1 MITLKFERKSA
12 DSILIG
18 SVLIRQWPEIPDSA
32 LPARTLAI
40 LVQQPLPSQYSVRR
54 SVRLGK
60 SRGGYMAV
68 KPGYITGV

>member
-18 SVLIRQWPEIPDSA
+18 SVQIRQWPEVPDSA

-40 LVQQPLPSQYSVRR
+40 LVQQPLPSQM
-54 SVRLGK
+54 LGEEECEI
-60 SRGGYMAV
+60 G
-68 KPGYITGV
+68 